1 MVAGSGPPPNSCF
14 ALRASQVF
22 DFSERRSR
30 PDTTIRGLLGQR
42 SRTAC
47 AEMVWRW
54 SPSEDKEHL
63 GRGLQRTRGAG
74 RRVRGWARLSR
85 VAFDLDPVHL
95 LRIEAQMAGDARAV
109 GERVEIGPRH
119 VFYGAVADPR

>member
-42 SRTAC
+42 SRTAY

-63 GRGLQRTRGAG
+63 GR
-74 RRVRGWARLSR
+74 
-85 VAFDLDPVHL
+85 AFSTP
-95 LRIEAQMAGDARAV
+95 
-109 GERVEIGPRH
+109 GERAAA
-119 VFYGAVADPR
+119 FADGLAYPGSPSTSIRSTLSG